1 MSKLVYE
8 ELTSADNDINASGE
22 STPSAYVGLEIRGFI
37 YVSIEGI
44 LKNCM
49 ADQFGSAN
57 TIAQAGIEHL
67 LPKNSNLG
75 EVELSIVI
83 PAMNEEITVGEF
95 IEWCKEGLRR
105 AGATGQ
111 ILIVDSSTDNTPRIV
126 LEHGGEVLRTPKRG
140 VGRAYIDAIPYMR
153 GKWMLMG
160 DADLTYDF
168 REIAPFIEEFRKG
181 AEFVMGSRFRGS
193 IEKGAMPKLH
203 RYFGTPLTNWILNR
217 IYRSNYSDIHC
228 GIRGVTREALDRIN
242 ITSDGWEYASEM
254 VLKAARLKLASA
266 EVPIKFY
273 KDREGRLSHH
283 RRVGWKSSWMA
294 GWVNLKVM
302 LVYAADSFLLKAG
315 IALLVI
321 GVVLSLGLSAGPI
334 RIGKIGFSLYW
345 MLLGVTCTTLGYS
358 SIQIGILARVM
369 HRLRPR
375 FVGRMQRFLTYDR
388 GMIASAGFMVAG
400 LILLGNLA
408 YHYLKHGLQLE
419 AISHPAILGL
429 LLVIL
434 GFQTF
439 CFTLLMEMAKRV
451 ISRSR

>member
-1 MSKLVYE
+1 MEPHRRVIWIEPCHTKNKKIDGTASVLRGE
-8 ELTSADNDINASGE
+8 RLNDSMEATLDKQNVDDVESGNPAAGSDVKHLHPE
-22 STPSAYVGLEIRGFI
+22 GTTLE
-37 YVSIEGI
+37 
-44 LKNCM
+44 N
-49 ADQFGSAN
+49 
-57 TIAQAGIEHL
+57 
-67 LPKNSNLG
+67 
-75 EVELSIVI
+75 VELSIVI

-95 IEWCKEGLRR
+95 IEWCKEGLKR
-105 AGATGQ
+105 AGVSGQ

-126 LEHGGEVLRTPKRG
+126 LEQGGEVLRTPKRG
-140 VGRAYIDAIPYMR
+140 VGRAYIDAIPFIR
-153 GKWMLMG
+153 GKWILMG

-168 REIAPFIEEFRKG
+168 REIAPFVEEFRKG

-228 GIRGVTREALDRIN
+228 GIRGVTREALDKIN

-254 VLKAARLKLASA
+254 VLKAARLQLAGA

-283 RRVGWKSSWMA
+283 RRVGWRSSWMA

-302 LVYAADSFLLKAG
+302 LVYAADSFLLKPG
-315 IALLVI
+315 IALMAVGLL
-321 GVVLSLGLSAGPI
+321 LSLGLAAGPV
-334 RIGKIGFSLYW
+334 RIGAVGFSLYW
-345 MLLGVTCTTLGYS
+345 MLLGVTCATLGYS
-358 SIQIGILARVM
+358 SIQIGLLARVM
-369 HRLRPR
+369 HGLRAQFVERL
-375 FVGRMQRFLTYDR
+375 QKIATYDR
-388 GMIASAGFMVAG
+388 GMIASASLMLAG
-400 LILLGNLA
+400 LMLLGPLVYLYVKLDLNL
-408 YHYLKHGLQLE
+408 QV
-419 AISHPAILGL
+419 ISHPAILGL

-451 ISRSR
+451 ISRSRQ

>member
-1 MSKLVYE
+1 MTS
-8 ELTSADNDINASGE
+8 ELGTGKIPAPDR
-22 STPSAYVGLEIRGFI
+22 V
-37 YVSIEGI
+37 
-44 LKNCM
+44 
-49 ADQFGSAN
+49 
-57 TIAQAGIEHL
+57 EHL
-67 LPKNSNLG
+67 LPKNGSVG
-75 EVELSIVI
+75 EVDLSIVI

-95 IEWCKEGLRR
+95 MEWCKEGLSR
-105 AGATGQ
+105 AGVTGQ

-140 VGRAYIDAIPYMR
+140 VGRAYIDAIPYIR

-181 AEFVMGSRFRGS
+181 AEFVMGSRFRGN

-217 IYRSNYSDIHC
+217 IYRSNFSDIHC
-228 GIRGVTREALDRIN
+228 GIRGATREALDKIN
-242 ITSDGWEYASEM
+242 ITSEGWEYASEM
-254 VLKAARLKLASA
+254 VLKAARLNLASA

-283 RRVGWKSSWMA
+283 RRVGWRSSWMA

-302 LVYAADSFLLKAG
+302 LVYAADSFLLKPG

-321 GVVLSLGLSAGPI
+321 GLILSLGLSAGPV
-334 RIGKIGFSLYW
+334 RIGKVGFSLYW
-345 MLLGVTCTTLGYS
+345 MLLGVTCATLGYS

-369 HRLRPR
+369 HGLRPR
-375 FVGRMQRFLTYDR
+375 LVERIQRVLTYDR
-388 GMIASAGFMVAG
+388 GMIAASGLIAAG
-400 LILLGNLA
+400 LVLLGNLA

-419 AISHPAILGL
+419 SISHPAILGL

-451 ISRSR
+451 ISRSRQ